1 MNFKTRKYHIDN
13 AIQILTG
20 GAAAGMLAL
29 ILAILA

>member
-1 MNFKTRKYHIDN
+1 MNFKTMETRIDK

-29 ILAILA
+29 ILALLA